1 MHILTE
7 SRHLKLREAVIDM
20 FTVTTKA
27 ALEIKKLLGE
37 EEIPNAVLRVRVVPG
52 GCSGFSYEMGFDDE
66 TEDSDQLFENEGVK
80 VAIDE
85 LSLPYLEGA
94 ILDYKDGL
102 NGTGFS
108 INNPNAKGSCGCGSS
123 FTA

>member
-1 MHILTE
+1 
-7 SRHLKLREAVIDM
+7 M

-27 ALEIKKLLGE
+27 AEEIKKLLLGE
-37 EEIPNAVLRVRVVPG
+37 NIPNAVLRVRVVPG

-66 TEDSDQLFENEGVK
+66 TEDSDKLFENEGVK

-85 LSLPYLEGA
+85 LSIPYLEGA

-108 INNPNAKGSCGCGSS
+108 INNPNAKGSCGCGQS
-123 FTA
+123 FNA

>member
-1 MHILTE
+1 
-7 SRHLKLREAVIDM
+7 M

>member
-1 MHILTE
+1 
-7 SRHLKLREAVIDM
+7 M

-27 ALEIKKLLGE
+27 ADEIKKLLSE
-37 EEIPNAVLRVRVVPG
+37 ENIPNAFLRVRVVPG

-66 TEDSDQLFENEGVK
+66 TEDSDQLFEKEGVK

-85 LSLPYLEGA
+85 LSIPYLQGA
-94 ILDYKDGL
+94 VLDYKDGL

-108 INNPNAKGSCGCGSS
+108 INNPNATGSCGCGQS

>member
-1 MHILTE
+1 
-7 SRHLKLREAVIDM
+7 M

-27 ALEIKKLLGE
+27 VEEIKKLLSE
-37 EEIPNAVLRVRVVPG
+37 ENIPNAVLRVRVVPG

-66 TEDSDQLFENEGVK
+66 MEESDKLFENEGVK

-85 LSLPYLEGA
+85 LSFPYLQGA
-94 ILDYKDGL
+94 VLDYKDGL

-108 INNPNAKGSCGCGSS
+108 INNPNAKGSCGCGQS
-123 FTA
+123 FNA

>member
-1 MHILTE
+1 
-7 SRHLKLREAVIDM
+7 M

-27 ALEIKKLLGE
+27 ADEIRKLLSE
-37 EEIPNAVLRVRVVPG
+37 ENIPNAFLRVRVVPG

-66 TEDSDQLFENEGVK
+66 TEDSDQLFEKEGVK

-85 LSLPYLEGA
+85 LSLPYLQGA
-94 ILDYKDGL
+94 VLDYKDGL
-102 NGTGFS
+102 NGTGFA
-108 INNPNAKGSCGCGSS
+108 INNPNATGSCGCGQS

>member
-1 MHILTE
+1 
-7 SRHLKLREAVIDM
+7 M

-27 ALEIKKLLGE
+27 ADEIKKLLSE
-37 EEIPNAVLRVRVVPG
+37 ENIPNAFLRVRVVPG

-66 TEDSDQLFENEGVK
+66 TEDSDQLFEKEGVK

-85 LSLPYLEGA
+85 LSLPYLQGA
-94 ILDYKDGL
+94 VLDYKDGL
-102 NGTGFS
+102 NGTGFA
-108 INNPNAKGSCGCGSS
+108 INNPNATGSCGCGQS

>member
-1 MHILTE
+1 
-7 SRHLKLREAVIDM
+7 M

-27 ALEIKKLLGE
+27 AEEIRRLLSE
-37 EEIPNAVLRVRVVPG
+37 EDIPNAFLRVRVVPG

-66 TEDSDQLFENEGVK
+66 TEDSDQLFEREGVK

-85 LSLPYLEGA
+85 LSFPYLQGA
-94 ILDYKDGL
+94 VLDYQDGL

-108 INNPNAKGSCGCGSS
+108 INNPNATGSCGCGQS

>member
-1 MHILTE
+1 
-7 SRHLKLREAVIDM
+7 M
-20 FTVTTKA
+20 FSVSTKA
-27 ALEIKKLLGE
+27 VEEIKKLLAE
-37 EEIPNAVLRVRVVPG
+37 ENTPESVLRVRVVPG

-66 TEDSDQLFENEGVK
+66 MEKSDEIIEEDGVR

-85 LSLPYLEGA
+85 LSYPYIEGGV
-94 ILDYKDGL
+94 LDYNNGL

-108 INNPNAKGSCGCGSS
+108 ISNPNATGTCCCGTS

>member
-1 MHILTE
+1 
-7 SRHLKLREAVIDM
+7 M
-20 FTVTTKA
+20 FSVTTKA
-27 ALEIKKLLGE
+27 VNEIKKLLAE
-37 EEIPNAVLRVRVVPG
+37 ENIPEGVLRVRVVPG

-66 TEDSDQLFENEGVK
+66 IEKSDEIIEEQGVR

-85 LSLPYLEGA
+85 LSYPYIEGGV
-94 ILDYKDGL
+94 LDYNDGL

-108 INNPNAKGSCGCGSS
+108 ISNPNATGSCGCGSS

>member
-1 MHILTE
+1 
-7 SRHLKLREAVIDM
+7 M

-27 ALEIKKLLGE
+27 AEEIRKLLSE
-37 EEIPNAVLRVRVVPG
+37 EDIPNAFLRVRVIPG

-66 TEDSDQLFENEGVK
+66 TEDSDQLFEKEGVK
-80 VAIDE
+80 VAIDG
-85 LSLPYLEGA
+85 LSFPYLQGGV
-94 ILDYKDGL
+94 LDYQDGL

-108 INNPNAKGSCGCGSS
+108 INNPNATGSCGCGQS

>member
-1 MHILTE
+1 
-7 SRHLKLREAVIDM
+7 M

-27 ALEIKKLLGE
+27 TEEIKKLLSE
-37 EEIPNAVLRVRVVPG
+37 ENIPNAVLRVRVVPG

-66 TEDSDQLFENEGVK
+66 TEVSDKLFENEGVK

-123 FTA
+123 FNA

>member
-1 MHILTE
+1 MFSVTI
-7 SRHLKLREAVIDM
+7 KAVE
-20 FTVTTKA
+20 
-27 ALEIKKLLGE
+27 EIKKLLAE
-37 EEIPNAVLRVRVVPG
+37 ENVPEAVLRVRVVPG

-66 TEDSDQLFENEGVK
+66 IDKSDEIIEEQGVR

-85 LSLPYLEGA
+85 LSYPYIEGGV
-94 ILDYKDGL
+94 LDYNDGL

-108 INNPNAKGSCGCGSS
+108 ISNPNATGSCGCGQS

>member
-1 MHILTE
+1 
-7 SRHLKLREAVIDM
+7 M
-20 FTVTTKA
+20 FSVSTKA
-27 ALEIKKLLGE
+27 VEEIKKLLAE
-37 EEIPNAVLRVRVVPG
+37 ENTPESVLRVRVVPG

-66 TEDSDQLFENEGVK
+66 IDKSDEIIEADGVR

-85 LSLPYLEGA
+85 LSYPYIEGGV
-94 ILDYKDGL
+94 LDYKDGL

-108 INNPNAKGSCGCGSS
+108 ISNPNATGTCGCGTS